1 MINISSLLGTTGF
14 HFILGLICQNQNV
27 WSCPLFFFQCIY
39 ILTLYLYIFNVHT
52 LIISSSPFSVFF
64 VVINRTPHHTRRNDI
79 ILNHFVVRWLIAYI
93 LYTLS
98 LLNTQTLK
106 KKVDLDLNE
115 VICCHRFRRPLLYA
129 QLHSSIVDISVHLY
143 IHFFLF
149 SKLSQKK
156 AYHCQV
162 TLVVICFLYE
172 HSFLLMFI
180 QYMMV
185 DSIWT
190 HWSLEQ

>member
-1 MINISSLLGTTGF
+1 MADPSNDYTMINISSLLGTTGF
-14 HFILGLICQNQNV
+14 HFILGLISQNQNV

-106 KKVDLDLNE
+106 NKGWF
-115 VICCHRFRRPLLYA
+115 RFEWSHLLSSFP
-129 QLHSSIVDISVHLY
+129 SSITICTTTFEYSWHLGTP
-143 IHFFLF
+143 
-149 SKLSQKK
+149 
-156 AYHCQV
+156 V
-162 TLVVICFLYE
+162 
-172 HSFLLMFI
+172 HSFFFVFQTEPKKRLIIVRWRWWSSAF
-180 QYMMV
+180 YMN
-185 DSIWT
+185 I
-190 HWSLEQ
+190 LFY